1 MKNNSTGFTLLEV
14 MIVVAIVAILASIA
28 YPSYQS
34 YVLRSHRSEAIHELL
49 SAQLR
54 QEEYRV
60 TNATYS
66 SVISDIGTASG
77 DYYDFSVSV
86 GSGAVPT
93 YKITAQTK
101 GSQTADTEC
110 DKIEITN
117 SDVKTP
123 DPCWK

>member
-34 YVLRSHRSEAIHELL
+34 YVLRSHRSL